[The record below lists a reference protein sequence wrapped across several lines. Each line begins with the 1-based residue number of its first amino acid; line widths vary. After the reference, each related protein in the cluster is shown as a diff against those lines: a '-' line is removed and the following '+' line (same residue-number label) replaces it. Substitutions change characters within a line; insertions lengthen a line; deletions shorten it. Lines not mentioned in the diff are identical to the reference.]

1 MIGFILQAVTPMA
14 TTVADS
20 TALSGATASAT
31 QEMSMISMLF
41 KGGFMM
47 VPLMVCLAVALFFI
61 VERFLFYNKRS
72 SINENLVRDVLDKLY
87 TGNIQGADALCLAD
101 KSALGNV
108 LQAGVGQLGKPIDHI
123 EKALDIQS
131 NIEINEMEKRSS
143 YISLISGIAPRL
155 GFIGTILGV
164 IKIFYNIAASGGN
177 ISIDTIAAGLYQKMI
192 TSGTGLI
199 VGVIAFMGFHL
210 LLTKI
215 DNYSMRL
222 QKQIFEFVKGIQK
235 PVK

>member
-1 MIGFILQAVTPMA
+1 MGILLQAA
-14 TTVADS
+14 TTILD
-20 TALSGATASAT
+20 TAHTAAQTAAAPT
-31 QEMSMISMLF
+31 QELSVLELLV

-47 VPLMVCLAVALFFI
+47 IPLMISLVVAIFFI
-61 VERFLFYNKRS
+61 IERFIFFQKRS
-72 SINENLVRDVLDKLY
+72 TINDNLVRDVLDKLY
-87 TGNIQGADALCLAD
+87 SGNIQAAEAHCIQD

-108 LQAGVGQLGKPIDHI
+108 IQAGISQLGKPIDHI

-131 NIEINEMEKRSS
+131 NIEINEMEKRMGW
-143 YISLISGIAPRL
+143 ISMISGIAPRL

-164 IKIFYNIAASGGN
+164 IKIFYSISQTAD
-177 ISIDTIAAGLYQKMI
+177 ISIGTISAGLYQKMI

-199 VGVIAFMGFHL
+199 VGVIAFMGYHFVL
-210 LLTKI
+210 MLI
-215 DNYSMRL
+215 DNYSAKL